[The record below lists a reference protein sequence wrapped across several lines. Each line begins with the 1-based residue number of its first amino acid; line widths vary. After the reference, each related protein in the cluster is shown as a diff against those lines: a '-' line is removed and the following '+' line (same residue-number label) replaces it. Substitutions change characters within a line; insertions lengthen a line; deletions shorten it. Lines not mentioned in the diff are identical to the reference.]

1 MTEPPPQVAAAV
13 PDALAVY
20 VHLPWCVS
28 KCPYCDF
35 NSHTLRGALPEA
47 EYIAALLAD
56 LDADLPLVAGRRVT
70 SLFVGGGTP
79 SLFTGRS
86 IESLLVGIA
95 SRLEMAPAVEITLE
109 VNPGTV
115 EHGRLAD
122 YRAAGVNR
130 LSIGAQSFDAGK
142 LRALGRIHGPDE
154 IAAAVAEARAGGFAN
169 INLDLMYGL
178 PEQSPEQALA
188 DVRAAL
194 ALEPTHLSHYQLT
207 LEPNTRFHHQPPPLP
222 DEETLW
228 AIETAC
234 LPVLTD
240 AGFQRYEVSAW
251 ALPDAQCRHNLAY
264 WRFDDYLGL
273 GAGAHGKLS
282 LADGIRR
289 SWRIAHPQGYLRA
302 GTPRLAG
309 ERWLSAEDLVCEYLM
324 NVLRLREGFTLAAF
338 TARTGLAERQLAPR
352 LERLRAR
359 GLMTLADGH
368 WRASDQG
375 YAHLDGL
382 LAEFLPAVAA
392 IP

>member
-1 MTEPPPQVAAAV
+1 MSAAPTV
-13 PDALAVY
+13 PAGGSEGLAVY

-35 NSHTLRGALPEA
+35 NSHTLRGSLPEA
-47 EYIAALLAD
+47 QYVAALLAD
-56 LDADLPLVAGRRVT
+56 LDADLPSLSGRRVA

-79 SLFTGRS
+79 SLFSGRS
-86 IESLLVGIA
+86 IESLLIGVA
-95 SRLEMAPAVEITLE
+95 SRLEIAADVEITLE

-115 EHGRLAD
+115 ERGRLAD

-142 LRALGRIHGPDE
+142 LRVLGRIHGPEE
-154 IAAAVAEARAGGFAN
+154 ISAAVAEARAGGFSN

-178 PEQSPEQALA
+178 PEQSPSQALA

-222 DEETLW
+222 DEDTLW
-228 AIETAC
+228 EIESAC
-234 LPVLTD
+234 RPVLVG
-240 AGFQRYEVSAW
+240 AGFERYEVSAW
-251 ALPDAQCRHNLAY
+251 AQPGAECRHNLAY
-264 WRFDDYLGL
+264 WRFADYLGL

-282 LADGIRR
+282 SAEGVRR
-289 SWRIAHPQGYLRA
+289 RWRIAHPQGYLLA
-302 GTPRLAG
+302 AAPRLAG
-309 ERWLSAEDLVCEYLM
+309 ERWLVAEDLVCEYLM

-338 TARTGLAERQLAPR
+338 TARTGLAALQLAPS
-352 LERLRAR
+352 LERLRDR
-359 GLMTLADGH
+359 GLMTLEAGR

-382 LAEFLPAVAA
+382 LAEFLPAA
-392 IP
+392 PSPS